1 MVRKMTGI
9 LPTVSTEVT
18 KRKAPPVRQGK
29 NDQAWVSKT
38 NLPFHFDLYAM
49 TIFCSGVKTLFPPVP
64 PLGAA
69 ETAALVAA
77 AAAAEA
83 IMEAVLNEVRAVP
96 AATSVVGKPKL
107 VGRMRDA
114 AVSLA
119 MLAVLTAVMI
129 PGADMFSL
137 LLSYDAW
144 PQKTIRWCMCLQVEV
159 TKRRVRKYVR

>member
-1 MVRKMTGI
+1 LQDEKHGLVRK
-9 LPTVSTEVT
+9 
-18 KRKAPPVRQGK
+18 GK
-29 NDQAWVSKT
+29 TIKLEGQ

-49 TIFCSGVKTLFPPVP
+49 TIFCSGVNTLFPPDP

-69 ETAALVAA
+69 ETAAVVAA
-77 AAAAEA
+77 ATEA

-114 AVSLA
+114 AVSVTI
-119 MLAVLTAVMI
+119 LAVLTAVMI

-144 PQKTIRWCMCLQVEV
+144 PQRPLGGVCVCKS
-159 TKRRVRKYVR
+159 K

>member
-1 MVRKMTGI
+1 
-9 LPTVSTEVT
+9 
-18 KRKAPPVRQGK
+18 
-29 NDQAWVSKT
+29 
-38 NLPFHFDLYAM
+38 M
-49 TIFCSGVKTLFPPVP
+49 TIFCSGVKTLFPPDP

-69 ETAALVAA
+69 ETAAVVAA

-114 AVSLA
+114 AVSVA

-144 PQKTIRWCMCLQVEV
+144 PPKTTRWCMCLQVEV

>member
-1 MVRKMTGI
+1 
-9 LPTVSTEVT
+9 
-18 KRKAPPVRQGK
+18 
-29 NDQAWVSKT
+29 
-38 NLPFHFDLYAM
+38 M
-49 TIFCSGVKTLFPPVP
+49 TIFCSGVKTLLPPVP

-77 AAAAEA
+77 AAAAEV
-83 IMEAVLNEVRAVP
+83 IIEAVLNEVRAVP
-96 AATSVVGKPKL
+96 AVTSVVGKPKL

-114 AVSLA
+114 AVSVA

-144 PQKTIRWCMCLQVEV
+144 PQKTTRWCMCLQVEV
-159 TKRRVRKYVR
+159 TRRRVRENVR